1 MAEKQF
7 TVNDDDDEQHEKQ
20 STTDANKT
28 QQLDG
33 RLAQGCTYHK
43 TQIEWPIDDQR
54 PLGLGIRQYK
64 NRVIVSNVVSGSL
77 ADSSQLHIGDHI
89 IDVDSKRTG
98 SKNVARAWISKA
110 LQVYFVCVP
119 IDLFS
124 VRYFSSNVILH

>member
-1 MAEKQF
+1 MAERQF
-7 TVNDDDDEQHEKQ
+7 TVNDDDDEQDEKQ
-20 STTDANKT
+20 STTDANKP

-43 TQIEWPIDDQR
+43 TQIELPIDDQR
-54 PLGLGIRQYK
+54 PLGLGIRQYE

-89 IDVDSKRTG
+89 IDGKRTG
-98 SKNVARAWISKA
+98 SKNVAQAWISKA

-124 VRYFSSNVILH
+124 I